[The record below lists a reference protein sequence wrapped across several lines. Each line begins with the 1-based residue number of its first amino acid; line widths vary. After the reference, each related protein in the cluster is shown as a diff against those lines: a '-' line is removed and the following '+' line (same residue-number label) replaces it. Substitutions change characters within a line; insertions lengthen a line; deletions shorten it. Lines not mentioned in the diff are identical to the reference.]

1 MKNTNRTNPQQRAA
15 MAKVVLLEELS
26 NIERFFSTSAY
37 EDLWKMIVPM
47 GDPIKSSS
55 QVDEGIKQIHF
66 KDRFTVTFFAWG
78 GTSAESVFKYEDKF
92 KEDYVSP
99 DAASSYLEGTNMHAF
114 YAQCLEFQT
123 KHKHTSIFGKKANGL
138 VPFPETGDRWICL
151 SYIGRMYNVCITKK
165 S

>member
-37 EDLWKMIVPM
+37 EDLWKMIVLM
-47 GDPIKSSS
+47 GDPVKSSS

-66 KDRFTVTFFAWG
+66 KNRLTVTFFAWG
-78 GTSAESVFKYEDKF
+78 GTSAESVFKDEDKF

-99 DAASSYLEGTNMHAF
+99 DA
-114 YAQCLEFQT
+114 C
-123 KHKHTSIFGKKANGL
+123 KL
-138 VPFPETGDRWICL
+138 VP
-151 SYIGRMYNVCITKK
+151 
-165 S
+165 